1 MAGGAPTPP
10 AVAASAVGSAG
21 ARAAGSVAASG
32 EGPRAGSVVVSVV
45 GSAAPAVAAAAA
57 AAHVSDPV
65 DADGSDLR
73 CTGAL
78 ASWARAARSSCQHGP
93 FAGEFYP
100 GLTACTPGFR

>member
-32 EGPRAGSVVVSVV
+32 EAPGAGSVVVSVV
-45 GSAAPAVAAAAA
+45 GSAAPAVAAAGD
-57 AAHVSDPV
+57 SDPV
-65 DADGSDLR
+65 DADGSDLLG
-73 CTGAL
+73 TGAL
-78 ASWARAARSSCQHGP
+78 SYWARAALSSCQHGP

-100 GLTACTPGFR
+100 GLTTCTPGLR